1 VIGEPS
7 ERSTPASLARHSLP
21 SLTAGLESVRQKLA
35 AATQTALPLSRYP
48 FPMNQ
53 FLRAAYGD
61 PCREC
66 RFEWSVGPAE
76 CGAIVSNAPARFR
89 SLLTGHDGKETHPN
103 LEWSATAYVVHVA
116 DVLRIWSDRI
126 AAVALGA
133 SDPVV
138 PYDEDR
144 LGDARGYMRLPLP
157 GALWSLDRAVGDWL
171 AAEQLAESAPVSL
184 AHPEQGPLPLDDVR
198 RIMAHEIEHHVA
210 DLMLIVSS

>member
-1 VIGEPS
+1 M
-7 ERSTPASLARHSLP
+7 ALP
-21 SLTAGLESVRQKLA
+21 S
-35 AATQTALPLSRYP
+35 SRYP

-66 RFEWSVGPAE
+66 GFEWSVGPAV
-76 CGAIVSNAPARFR
+76 CGAIVSDAPARFR
-89 SLLTGHDGKETHPN
+89 SLLAGHDGKEAHPN
-103 LEWSATAYVVHVA
+103 LEWNATAYVVHVA

-133 SDPVV
+133 SEPVV

-157 GALWSLDRAVGDWL
+157 GALWSLGRAVGDWQ
-171 AAEQLAESAPVSL
+171 AAEQLAESATVVL

-198 RIMAHEIEHHVA
+198 RIMAHEIEHHVG
-210 DLMLIVSS
+210 DLMLIVSP

>member
-1 VIGEPS
+1 
-7 ERSTPASLARHSLP
+7 
-21 SLTAGLESVRQKLA
+21 
-35 AATQTALPLSRYP
+35 
-48 FPMNQ
+48 MNE
-53 FLRAAYGD
+53 FLRVAYGD

-66 RFEWSVGPAE
+66 GFEWSVEPAT
-76 CGAIVSNAPARFR
+76 CIAIVSDAPARFK
-89 SLLTGHDGKETHPN
+89 SILAGQDGRKAHPN
-103 LEWSATAYVVHVA
+103 LQWNATAYVVHVA

-144 LGDARGYMRLPLP
+144 LGDVRGYVSLPLS
-157 GALWSLDRAVGDWL
+157 GALWSFGRAVGDWQ
-171 AAEQLAESAPVSL
+171 AAEQLAESAAVTL

-210 DLMLIVSS
+210 DLILIVSA

>member
-1 VIGEPS
+1 VV
-7 ERSTPASLARHSLP
+7 RASQY
-21 SLTAGLESVRQKLA
+21 AGLECIRSVE
-35 AATQTALPLSRYP
+35 ATQMALPSSRYP

-66 RFEWSVGPAE
+66 GFEWSVGPAV
-76 CGAIVSNAPARFR
+76 CGAIVSDAPARFR
-89 SLLTGHDGKETHPN
+89 SLLAGHDGKEAHPN
-103 LEWSATAYVVHVA
+103 LEWNATAYVVHVA

-133 SDPVV
+133 SEPVV

-157 GALWSLDRAVGDWL
+157 GALWSLGRAVGDWQ
-171 AAEQLAESAPVSL
+171 AAEQLAESATVLL

-198 RIMAHEIEHHVA
+198 RIMAHEIEHHVG
-210 DLMLIVSS
+210 DLMLIVSP